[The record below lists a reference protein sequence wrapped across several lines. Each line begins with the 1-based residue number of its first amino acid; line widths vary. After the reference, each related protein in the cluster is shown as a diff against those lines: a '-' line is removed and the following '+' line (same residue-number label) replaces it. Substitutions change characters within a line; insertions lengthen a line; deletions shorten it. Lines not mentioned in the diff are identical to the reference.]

1 MLSVHKMLLVCNE
14 ISTEMESKH
23 IETLITILQGLLKTI
38 KAEASILHLFFF
50 ISSKT
55 FLLQNIH
62 NIKCTILIISK
73 YTMQW
78 H

>member
-50 ISSKT
+50 H
-55 FLLQNIH
+55 F
-62 NIKCTILIISK
+62 IKNFFIAK
-73 YTMQW
+73 YT
-78 H
+78 